1 MADNKLV
8 TELEHG
14 SVVIT
19 DSVFRTIANIATEKV
34 SGVNSLTGGL
44 TGDFVEIF
52 SKKSHTKGV
61 KVESIDGNISI
72 DIAVVVDFGTDIQKV
87 ASKIQNDVKSEVE
100 TMTGFTVQCV
110 NIEIVS
116 VRQKKKED
124 KVNE

>member
-1 MADNKLV
+1 MSENHLV
-8 TELEHG
+8 TELENG

-61 KVESIDGNISI
+61 KVENVDGELII
-72 DIAVVVDFGTDIQKV
+72 DISVVVNFGTDIQKV
-87 ASKIQNDVKSEVE
+87 AGKIQQDVKTEVE
-100 TMTGFTVQCV
+100 TMTGFTVKAV
-110 NIEIVS
+110 NIEIAS
-116 VRQKKKED
+116 VRQQKKKEKAD
-124 KVNE
+124 E